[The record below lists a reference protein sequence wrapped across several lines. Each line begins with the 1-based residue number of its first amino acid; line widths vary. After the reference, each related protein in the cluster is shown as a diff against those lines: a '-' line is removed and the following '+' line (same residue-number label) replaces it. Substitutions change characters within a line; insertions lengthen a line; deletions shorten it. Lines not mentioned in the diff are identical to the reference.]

1 MIASLFGT
9 VRALL
14 LDRLII
20 EVNGVGYA
28 VSITASTASQLSV
41 GRDIQLFTSM
51 VVREDSITLYGFIEA
66 SEKELF
72 ELVQNV
78 SGIGPK
84 VALAIS
90 AAMNYEDLAIAIT
103 TKNESAIAAIP
114 GIGKKS
120 AQRMIL
126 ELDGKMIPAHQV
138 ISSVAFSWRDQ
149 LIEALINLGFNRKQ
163 AESAVNDLGVNHQP
177 AELSAMTASELLKL
191 ALSQTG
197 APASAKS
204 AKSANSA
211 KNLQSKKGNR
221 K

>member
-9 VRALL
+9 IRYLQ
-14 LDRLII
+14 LDRLVV
-20 EVNGVGYA
+20 EVNGVGFA
-28 VSITASTASQLSV
+28 VNITPSTASQLSV
-41 GRDIQLFTSM
+41 GRDVQLFTSM
-51 VVREDSITLYGFIEA
+51 VVREDSMNLYGFTES
-66 SEKELF
+66 SEKDLF
-72 ELVQNV
+72 ELVQTV

-90 AAMNYEDLAIAIT
+90 AAMNYEDLAVAIS
-103 TKNESAIAAIP
+103 TKNVSAIEAIP

-138 ISSVAFSWRDQ
+138 TSTYSFSKRDQ

-163 AESAVNDLGVNHQP
+163 AENAVNDLSAAHQP
-177 AELSAMTASELLKL
+177 SELSELSPSELLKL

-197 APASAKS
+197 VPA
-204 AKSANSA
+204 NA
-211 KNLQSKKGNR
+211 KNLSSKKGQR

>member
-14 LDRLII
+14 LDRLVI

-28 VSITASTASQLSV
+28 VSITPSTASQLSV

-126 ELDGKMIPAHQV
+126 ELDGKMVPAHQV
-138 ISSVAFSWRDQ
+138 IGSAAFSWRDQ

-204 AKSANSA
+204 AKSA

>member
-9 VRALL
+9 IRHLQ
-14 LDRLII
+14 LDRLVV

-28 VSITASTASQLSV
+28 VSITPSTASQLSV

-51 VVREDSITLYGFIEA
+51 VVREDSMTLYGFIEA
-66 SEKELF
+66 SEKDLF
-72 ELVQNV
+72 ELVQTV

-90 AAMNYEDLAIAIT
+90 AAMNYEDLAVAIA

-126 ELDGKMIPAHQV
+126 ELDGKMVPAHQV
-138 ISSVAFSWRDQ
+138 TSTAAFSWRDQ
-149 LIEALINLGFNRKQ
+149 LIEALISLGFNRKQ
-163 AESAVNDLGVNHQP
+163 AESAVNDLGAAHQP
-177 AELSAMTASELLKL
+177 SELSERSPSDLLKL

-197 APASAKS
+197 VPT
-204 AKSANSA
+204 SA
-211 KNLQSKKGNR
+211 KNLSSKKGNQ

>member
-14 LDRLII
+14 LDRLVI

-126 ELDGKMIPAHQV
+126 ELDGKMVPAHQV
-138 ISSVAFSWRDQ
+138 ISTAAFSWRDQ

-204 AKSANSA
+204 AKSA

>member
-9 VRALL
+9 IRQLQ
-14 LDRLII
+14 LDRLVI
-20 EVNGVGYA
+20 EVNGVGYS
-28 VSITASTASQLSV
+28 VSITPSTASQLSI
-41 GRDIQLFTSM
+41 GRDVQLFTSM
-51 VVREDSITLYGFIEA
+51 VVREDSMNLYGFTES

-72 ELVQNV
+72 ELVQTV

-90 AAMNYEDLAIAIT
+90 ASMNYDDLAVAIS

-126 ELDGKMIPAHQV
+126 ELDGKMVAAHQV
-138 ISSVAFSWRDQ
+138 TSATSFSWRDQ
-149 LIEALINLGFNRKQ
+149 LIEALISLGFNRKQ
-163 AESAVNDLGVNHQP
+163 AESAVNDLGANHQP
-177 AELSAMTASELLKL
+177 SELSELNPSELLKL

-197 APASAKS
+197 TSV
-204 AKSANSA
+204 NT
-211 KNLQSKKGNR
+211 KNLPSKKGGR

>member
-9 VRALL
+9 IRHLQ
-14 LDRLII
+14 LDRLVI
-20 EVNGVGYA
+20 EVNGVGYS
-28 VSITASTASQLSV
+28 VNITPSTASQLSI

-51 VVREDSITLYGFIEA
+51 VVREDSMNLYGFTES

-72 ELVQNV
+72 ELVQTV

-90 AAMNYEDLAIAIT
+90 ASMNYDDLAVAIS

-126 ELDGKMIPAHQV
+126 ELDGKMVAAHQV
-138 ISSVAFSWRDQ
+138 TSATSFSWRDQ
-149 LIEALINLGFNRKQ
+149 LIDALISLGFNRKQ
-163 AESAVNDLGVNHQP
+163 AESAVNDLGANHQP
-177 AELSAMTASELLKL
+177 SELSELNPSELLKL

-197 APASAKS
+197 TSV
-204 AKSANSA
+204 NT
-211 KNLQSKKGNR
+211 KNLPSKKGGL

>member
-14 LDRLII
+14 LDRLVI

-51 VVREDSITLYGFIEA
+51 VVREDSMTLYGFIEA

-72 ELVQNV
+72 ELVQTV

-126 ELDGKMIPAHQV
+126 ELDGKMVPAHQV
-138 ISSVAFSWRDQ
+138 ISTAAFSWRDQ

-204 AKSANSA
+204 AKSA

>member
-14 LDRLII
+14 LDRLVI

-28 VSITASTASQLSV
+28 VSITPSTASQLSV

-51 VVREDSITLYGFIEA
+51 VVREDAMTLYGFIESA
-66 SEKELF
+66 EKNLF
-72 ELVQNV
+72 ELVQTV

-90 AAMNYEDLAIAIT
+90 ASMNYEDLAVAIS
-103 TKNESAIAAIP
+103 TKNESAISAIP

-126 ELDGKMIPAHQV
+126 ELDGKMVPAHQV
-138 ISSVAFSWRDQ
+138 ISSAAFSWRDQ

-163 AESAVNDLGVNHQP
+163 AESAVNELGINHQP
-177 AELSAMTASELLKL
+177 SELSAMTASELLKL

-204 AKSANSA
+204 AKSA

>member
-14 LDRLII
+14 LDRLVI

-28 VSITASTASQLSV
+28 VSITPSTASQLSV

-51 VVREDSITLYGFIEA
+51 VVREDAMTLYGFIESA
-66 SEKELF
+66 EKDLF
-72 ELVQNV
+72 ELVQTV

-90 AAMNYEDLAIAIT
+90 ASMNYEDLAVAISA
-103 TKNESAIAAIP
+103 KNESAISAIP

-126 ELDGKMIPAHQV
+126 ELDGKMVPAHQV
-138 ISSVAFSWRDQ
+138 ISSASFSWRDQ

-163 AESAVNDLGVNHQP
+163 AESAVNELGINHQP
-177 AELSAMTASELLKL
+177 SELSAMTASELLKL

-204 AKSANSA
+204 AKSA

>member
-51 VVREDSITLYGFIEA
+51 VVREDSMTLYGFIEA

-72 ELVQNV
+72 ELVQTV

-177 AELSAMTASELLKL
+177 AELSAMTASVLLKL